1 MPPKRKRLGALDKQA
16 APKRPRTRA
25 PPDHLKNLLKAT
37 TCGSATEG
45 NPEPQFEAS
54 TDEEDEV
61 LVEAPSTPQNTPEPT
76 KKKRSGRG
84 GKRDNAG
91 AKRKKGTFR
100 YCAASALITFPQ
112 CDTSKEVC
120 LENILAEWKD
130 IVRFVVIAEE
140 KHENGD
146 PHLHIV
152 VKFNCQYT
160 SDNCHFFE
168 FISGGK
174 HGSVEPVKTMKHA
187 IQYVMKDGNFI
198 TYGNLPKGFTTAGPE
213 QKVKVGDSVVKLIDE
228 GATPEVVRKAFP
240 LYWMMHNKKIQEYY
254 NAVQAEAQAKLLP
267 KFPGFVVPSPIADPY
282 GHAVATWINDNFM
295 KPRSHKQLQ
304 LWVCGPPN
312 IGKTHIAMQL
322 KEYFQIY
329 EPARNSNYYDGFSE
343 DVHKAIIFDEFKGNK
358 TITEMN
364 QLVEGTDMLLHARY
378 AFVRKSAKKGNCP
391 VIVFSNFSPKEAYP
405 NVTDQAL
412 APLLVRFKVVQV
424 IDDDYR
430 FGLTIA
436 GGEPDLRPGHP
447 DDDSLQTTV
456 MTYNDQS
463 VVIESSSDSDSDSVS
478 EHKAESSHSSLEEIP
493 SPFDLIEPRKV
504 QSQLCTKCRLQNCFC
519 YLMYGTS
526 IDEDKQ

>member
-1 MPPKRKRLGALDKQA
+1 MKQA
-16 APKRPRTRA
+16 I
-25 PPDHLKNLLKAT
+25 
-37 TCGSATEG
+37 E
-45 NPEPQFEAS
+45 
-54 TDEEDEV
+54 
-61 LVEAPSTPQNTPEPT
+61 
-76 KKKRSGRG
+76 
-84 GKRDNAG
+84 
-91 AKRKKGTFR
+91 
-100 YCAASALITFPQ
+100 
-112 CDTSKEVC
+112 
-120 LENILAEWKD
+120 
-130 IVRFVVIAEE
+130 
-140 KHENGD
+140 
-146 PHLHIV
+146 
-152 VKFNCQYT
+152 
-160 SDNCHFFE
+160 
-168 FISGGK
+168 
-174 HGSVEPVKTMKHA
+174 
-187 IQYVMKDGNFI
+187 YVMKDGNFI
-198 TYGNLPKGFTTAGPE
+198 TYGNLPKGFSETGPE
-213 QKVKVGDSVVKLIDE
+213 KKVKVGDSVIKLLDD
-228 GATPEVVRKAFP
+228 GATPEVVRKTFP
-240 LYWMMHNKKIQEYY
+240 LYWMMHNKKITEYY

-391 VIVFSNFSPKEAYP
+391 VIVFSNFTPKEAYP

-424 IDDDYR
+424 LEEDYR
-430 FGLTIA
+430 FGLVAA
-436 GGEPDLRPGHP
+436 GDEPDLSLAASSP
-447 DDDSLQTTV
+447 DMEGAETDPS
-456 MTYNDQS
+456 
-463 VVIESSSDSDSDSVS
+463 ESVS
-478 EHKAESSHSSLEEIP
+478 EHKEESSHDPEEVITIADDDLGNDQSSQQKLPVP

-504 QSQLCTKCRLQNCFC
+504 QSQLCKKCRLQNCFC

-526 IDEDKQ
+526 SDDKQ